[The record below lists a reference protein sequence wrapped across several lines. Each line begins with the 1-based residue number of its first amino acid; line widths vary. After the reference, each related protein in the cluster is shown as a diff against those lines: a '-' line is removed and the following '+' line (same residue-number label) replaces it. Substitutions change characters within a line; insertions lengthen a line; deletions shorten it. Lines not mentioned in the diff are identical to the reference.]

1 MVVAKTKIRGQH
13 VLPRRRFRLLRVGF
27 SCATTDLK
35 IWDVDVTTTA
45 NNTMKLIIF
54 KKRNE

>member
-13 VLPRRRFRLLRVGF
+13 ALPRRRFRLLRVGL
-27 SCATTDLK
+27 SCVTTDLK
-35 IWDVDVTTTA
+35 IWDADVTTTA